1 MFRFELVSPV
11 SQPLKSR
18 SNVRGLVRG
27 LREHSPGRCN
37 AHGGDRDQ
45 QCDEDAV
52 LQQSRVKQT
61 ALLFATAMKLRHDPA
76 SLTAK
81 YRAGDP
87 FPHIVLDNLFDDAD
101 LEGVL
106 REFPRP
112 DAMRWMKFD
121 NRQEKKLGF
130 YYESSTISDRV
141 RRFLDAMNGFEM
153 LLFLERLTGI
163 EGLIPDPYFG
173 GGGLHQIEPGGF
185 LKVHADFN
193 VHPKL
198 HLDRRLNMLIYL
210 NKDWRE
216 EYGGHLELWDAAL
229 KSPRQKILPI
239 FNRTVVFST
248 TDHSYHGH
256 PHPLTSPPGV
266 TRKSVSLYYYTAGRP
281 AEERSAA
288 HDTLFVDP

>member
-1 MFRFELVSPV
+1 MAPV
-11 SQPLKSR
+11 KLNHDPLS
-18 SNVRGLVRG
+18 
-27 LREHSPGRCN
+27 LRERYSG
-37 AHGGDRDQ
+37 A
-45 QCDEDAV
+45 
-52 LQQSRVKQT
+52 
-61 ALLFATAMKLRHDPA
+61 
-76 SLTAK
+76 
-81 YRAGDP
+81 DP
-87 FPHIVLDNLFDDAD
+87 FAHIALDGLFDDAD
-101 LEGVL
+101 LEAVL
-106 REFPRP
+106 RDFPSP
-112 DAMRWMKFD
+112 GQMRWMRFD
-121 NRQEKKLGF
+121 NPQEKKLGF
-130 YYESSTISDRV
+130 FHESSTITDPV

-216 EYGGHLELWDAAL
+216 EYGGHLELWD
-229 KSPRQKILPI
+229 RQARTCRTRILPL

-248 TDHSYHGH
+248 TDTSFHGH

-281 AEERSAA
+281 GAEQSKP
-288 HDTLFVDP
+288 HDTLFIPS